1 MEGIELR
8 HSTPSRWTAIAIA
21 DLDLFLQD
29 HAHNE
34 RKVSASAM
42 QLALHHPQRKH
53 LVDAMVDLAL
63 EELHHFKRVYRPL
76 VQHGQTLGQDA
87 PDPYMGPMRR
97 LIRKPD
103 SDAYLLDRLLVYA
116 VVEARGCERFSM
128 LAEALEPGSVKTLY
142 IDLSRAERRHH
153 EQFLELASRYFEADV
168 IAARLDE
175 LLTAEAE
182 IARQLP
188 LRPALH

>member
-1 MEGIELR
+1 MDRFELR
-8 HSTPSRWTAIAIA
+8 HSTPLRWTAIAIA

-42 QLALHHPQRKH
+42 QLALHHPARRQ
-53 LVDAMVDLAL
+53 LVDAMVDLAI
-63 EELHHFKRVYRPL
+63 EELHHFKRVYRVL
-76 VQHGQTLGQDA
+76 LQRGQTLGQDA

-116 VVEARGCERFSM
+116 VVEARGCERFTM
-128 LAEALEPGSVKTLY
+128 LAEALEPGPVKTLY
-142 IDLSRAERRHH
+142 MDLSRAERRHH
-153 EQFLELASRYFEADV
+153 EQFLELASLYFEADA
-168 IAARLDE
+168 IAARLEE
-175 LLTAEAE
+175 LLDAEAE
-182 IARQLP
+182 IARSLP